1 MSAFPQFDLAR
12 TPLTRGVTLLEAS
25 AGTGKTYAIA
35 GIVTRLVAVEGLPI
49 GRIVVVTFTEAATA
63 ELRSRI
69 RQRLREVLDELQR
82 ESSTDPATQAIRS
95 SGVDLENAVRRLR
108 LALAAFDEVAIS
120 TIHGFCQR
128 ALRDNAFEGD
138 APFDAEV
145 VRDPFN
151 ALLDVVSALCVT
163 TPSRVTH
170 RSTPRW
176 CVTRSTLCS
185 TLSAR
190 SA

>member
-1 MSAFPQFDLAR
+1 VSAFPQFDLAR

-49 GRIVVVTFTEAATA
+49 GRIVVVTFTDAATA

-69 RQRLREVLDELQR
+69 RRRLREVLDELQR
-82 ESSTDPATQAIRS
+82 GLAKDPATQAIRS
-95 SGVDLENAVRRLR
+95 SGVGLEEAVRRLR

-128 ALRDNAFEGD
+128 AARCRRRLL
-138 APFDAEV
+138 APA
-145 VRDPFN
+145 
-151 ALLDVVSALCVT
+151 
-163 TPSRVTH
+163 H
-170 RSTPRW
+170 RHGHAACCCSDRW
-176 CVTRSTLCS
+176 
-185 TLSAR
+185 
-190 SA
+190 